1 MSVADRLADRLASL
15 TPEQRALFE
24 ALRQKQQKAA
34 RVLRVPPIPR
44 VSGPTAEGDWPLS
57 FDQERYWFME
67 QLFPDGAGLNIT
79 AVTRMRGPLV
89 PARVEVALLEIV
101 KRHAA
106 WRTVFPTVDG
116 RPTQRV
122 VAARP
127 VALPVIDLGGLPAD
141 RRECEAL
148 RLVEEGTAAP
158 FDLELGPLVRARLMR
173 LGDGEHLCL
182 LAVHHLV
189 TDWISSQ
196 IVWGELTAIYDA
208 LARGESLALPEPP
221 VQYPDFAVWQRAWL
235 QGEVLEELTSWWR
248 ERLAGFPVDLDLPT
262 DRPRPPQLRMHGGRL
277 PFTAGGELADG
288 LRSLARQ
295 EGATLFML
303 VLALTAT
310 LLHRDSGQERLIL
323 GANNANRNRPE
334 IETVLGCFLT
344 QVPFPIDLGGDPPFR
359 ELLARVRQSA
369 LGSYAHQDLPFG
381 QLVQAIGLARDPS
394 RQPLIQTLVQT
405 LDGQYSTAASA
416 SFTSEAVDAWD
427 GRARYDLMLTIFDYP
442 DHLQGGLEYDADL
455 FDAATAARRLERFL
469 RLATAAVAD
478 PDRRL
483 STLPVL
489 SAAERHQ
496 VAVEWNDP
504 APVLSGVTIHGLFAE
519 QAARVPAAVAVVCGD
534 EEVTYGE
541 LARRARRVAGR
552 LLAMGLAAESR
563 VAVTA
568 ERSTRLIAAL
578 LGILQAGCAYLPL
591 DPELP
596 EERRRFL
603 LADAGAVLLD
613 LDGEGG
619 RDEAPVLPKVAAS
632 QLAYVMYT
640 SGSTGAPK
648 GVAVTHGNVVRLVRG
663 ARWADLGPAETFLQL
678 GNLAFDAATLE
689 IWAPLLNGGRLA
701 LFPGRRPGLDEL
713 TDAIA
718 RYGVTSLWLTAGLF
732 HQMVAERLEGLR
744 PLRQLLAG
752 GDVLS
757 PARVRRAL
765 EGLPGCT
772 VVNGYGP
779 TENTTF
785 TACFPMRG
793 GGGGGWDATVPLGRP
808 IQGTSVHV
816 VDADLRPVPVGV
828 WGELLAGGEGVARG
842 YLGRPA
848 LTAERFVPD
857 PFAGAPGGRLY
868 RTGDLVRWRPDGL
881 LEFLGRTDLQIKVR
895 GFRIEPGEVEA
906 ALLAHRQV
914 RDAVVVA
921 RPGAGGESRLVAYVV
936 GSAGEDL
943 RAFLRSRLPEAMI
956 PSLFV
961 PLAALPLNANGKV
974 DRKALPAAQ
983 PAASEAAGAA
993 RPRTPKEERLAGI
1006 WRELLGLAEVGIH
1019 DNFFQLGGDSILSI
1033 QIVARARREGLLL
1046 TPRQIFES
1054 QTIAELAAVAA
1065 GDGSPENPGEDQG
1078 PVVGEAPLT
1087 PIQCRFFAEARREP
1101 WRFNQAVLLVP
1112 RERLAAAPLA
1122 AALDRL
1128 AAHHDALRLRFVP
1141 AGDEW
1146 RQVHAPVAPAPLV
1159 EVDLTAVP
1167 ASALEVAVE
1176 QLQSGLDLAQGPL
1189 FTAALFR
1196 WGGGDRLL
1204 LTAHHLVVDGVSWR
1218 VLLEDLAAAYRGLD
1232 LPAKTTSWKSWTER
1246 LAAFSRSPEIAA
1258 ELDYWLDDRLALPVS
1273 VPPLPCDL
1281 AGGGAPTTRASVAVE
1296 LGAAETRALLQ
1307 EVPEVYRTQVND
1319 LLLAALV
1326 RAFAAWTGE
1335 GTLLVDLE
1343 GHGREEIFPDVD
1355 LSRTAGWFTTVFP
1368 VALTLPPGGGAREAI
1383 RGVKESLRAVPRRG
1397 LGYGLLRYL
1406 PDRGAGPES
1415 ADRLAAL
1422 PAPQVSF
1429 NYLGRLDAAAGEGGF
1444 FTLAPEPVHGAA
1456 GEIVAGAPLFA
1467 IDALVLDGRLRVSWT
1482 YDPGRYL
1489 PATVER
1495 LASGFVAEIV
1505 ALVEHCLS
1513 PAAGGFTPSDFP
1525 LARLDQGALDRLL
1538 GAGHENNR
1546 GIEDLYPLAPMQEGM
1561 LFHGLYTGEGAD
1573 LYFEQFT
1580 AVLAGPLDE
1589 AAFAAAWQRAVER
1602 HAALR
1607 TGFLWHGVE
1616 RPLQLVRRAVEVPW
1630 TSVDWRD
1637 LAPADVETR
1646 WRDLLAADRA
1656 RGFDLS
1662 RPPLLRIALARTGEQ
1677 ERRLVW
1683 STHHILIDGWC
1694 FSLLLNEVFALYELY
1709 AAAAAGREALLPALP
1724 PPRPYR
1730 DYIAWLA
1737 GRDETAAMSYWRRLL
1752 DGFTAPTPVPYD
1764 RPGAL
1769 DRAHGGRPQDY
1780 HEWTAVLPASL
1791 SRALEAL
1798 AQRLR
1803 VTLNTVVQ
1811 GAWALLL
1818 SCYAQESDVVFG
1830 AVVSGRPPEL
1840 PGVESMVGL
1849 FINAVPVRA
1858 RIPESEIPEA
1868 EPLSAWLP
1876 RLQESQLEL
1885 RQHEWTPLAEIQKL
1899 VELPPGE
1906 PLFASLLVFEN
1917 YPFNPSSSGGL
1928 RGLRVESAALAE
1940 RTNYPLTL
1948 TVVARGSLSLRLTA
1962 DRRFDP
1968 SAVRR
1973 LLAHLE
1979 ILLEGFAAAPEAPPA
1994 SRPLLTAAERHQIAV
2009 EWNDTVPAVSCAGA
2023 TIPSLFAAQAAR
2035 TPDAVAV
2042 VLGDEELTYSELAE
2056 RAGRI
2061 AARLLSLGVK
2071 PETRIAVVGER
2082 SLDLIPTLLGI
2093 LQAGCAY
2100 LPVDPELPEERR
2112 DFMLADAGAFM
2123 LPDLSDRSD
2132 LSYRSDLPAVSP
2144 SQLAYVIYTSG
2155 STGVPKGVAV
2165 THGNVARLVTG
2176 ADYAPLGSGET
2187 LLQVVNVAFDVS
2199 TFEIWG
2205 PLVNGGRVVV
2215 FPGRPALDDLAA
2227 AIARHGV
2234 TTLWLTSG
2242 LFHQMVQERLEALR
2256 PLRRLLAG
2264 GDALSPV
2271 AVRRALE
2278 GLPGCTLING
2288 YGPTENTTFTTCH
2301 AMTAAELADER
2312 LAATVPIGKP
2322 IRGTR
2327 VHVLDEALEPVPLGV
2342 WGELY
2347 AGGDGVA
2354 RGYLARPA
2362 LTAERFVPDPWG
2374 RGGRLYR
2381 TGDLVRWRPDGVL
2394 EFLGRR
2400 DGQVKVRGHRVE
2412 LGEIETALA
2421 GHPAVR
2427 EAVVVLREDR
2437 PGDRRLAAY
2446 VTAVSGAAA
2455 DPAELRSH
2463 LAARLPEPFVPA
2475 AFMIL
2480 DRLPLTPNGKVDR
2493 RALPPPED
2501 VAAEPYVPPATPVE
2515 EWLTALCAELLGRE
2529 RVGVK
2534 DNFFTLGGHSL
2545 LAIRLVARLREEHE
2559 LDVPLPLVFDA
2570 ADLRD
2575 LADRIVDRELAL
2587 ADGTLPAASPYPIV
2601 PVVLPA
2607 SPHEYE
2613 PPTTP
2618 VEEALAAACAQVL
2631 ELERVGLRDNFFALG
2646 GHSLLATQFA
2656 ARLRD
2661 RHGLDVPIQLVFDA
2675 ADLRDLADRI
2685 VDRELAAAGDA
2696 LLVAASDPDVPAVP
2710 AVLASP
2716 HEYEPPMTPVEESL
2730 AAACADVLE
2739 LERVGL
2745 RDNFFAL
2752 GGHSLLAVQFAAR
2765 LRERYGLDVP
2775 LQLVLDAADLRD
2787 LADRIVEREL
2797 AAAGSL
2803 LAEVVGEEGE

>member
-1 MSVADRLADRLASL
+1 MSVADRLASL

-34 RVLRVPPIPR
+34 RILRVPPIPR

-57 FDQERYWFME
+57 LDQERYWFME

-89 PARVEVALLEIV
+89 PARVEVALREIV

-116 RPTQRV
+116 RPLQRV

-127 VALPVIDLGGLPAD
+127 VPLPVIDLGGLPGD
-141 RRECEAL
+141 LREREAL
-148 RLVEEGTAAP
+148 RLVGEGTAAP
-158 FDLELGPLVRARLMR
+158 FDLELGPLVRARLLR

-196 IVWGELTAIYDA
+196 IASGELTAIYDA

-221 VQYPDFAVWQRAWL
+221 VQYPDFAVWQRGWL
-235 QGEVLEELTSWWR
+235 QGEVLAELTSWWR

-262 DRPRPPQLRMHGGRL
+262 DRPRPAQLRMHGGRI
-277 PFTAGGELADG
+277 PFTVGGELADG

-295 EGATLFML
+295 EGSTLFML

-310 LLHRDSGQERLIL
+310 LLHRDSSQERLIL

-344 QVPFPIDLGGDPPFR
+344 QVPFPIDLSGDPTFR

-442 DHLQGGLEYDADL
+442 ENLQGGLEYDADL
-455 FDAATAARRLERFL
+455 FDAATAARRVERFL
-469 RLATAAVAD
+469 RLAMAAVAD

-483 STLPVL
+483 SALPVL

-504 APVLSGVTIHGLFAE
+504 SPVLSGVTIHGLFAE

-534 EEVTYGE
+534 EEVAYGE

-552 LLAMGLAAESR
+552 LLAMGLPAESR

-568 ERSTRLIAAL
+568 ERSTGLIAAL

-596 EERRRFL
+596 DERRRFL

-613 LDGEGG
+613 LDADGDG
-619 RDEAPVLPKVAAS
+619 DEASVLPEVAAS

-640 SGSTGAPK
+640 SGSTGEPK

-663 ARWADLGPAETFLQL
+663 ARWADLGPDETFLQL

-713 TDAIA
+713 ADAIT

-732 HQMVAERLEGLR
+732 HQMVAQRLEGLR

-757 PARVRRAL
+757 PARMRQAL

-785 TACFPMRG
+785 TACFPMRDAAR
-793 GGGGGWDATVPLGRP
+793 WDAAVPLGRP

-816 VDADLRPVPVGV
+816 VDAALRPVPVGV
-828 WGELLAGGEGVARG
+828 WGELLAGGEGLARG

-857 PFAGAPGGRLY
+857 PFTGAPGGRLY

-881 LEFLGRTDLQIKVR
+881 LEFLGRTDFQVKVR

-906 ALLAHRQV
+906 ALRAHPAV

-921 RPGAGGESRLVAYVV
+921 RPGIGGESRLVAYVV
-936 GSAGEDL
+936 GTAGEDL

-983 PAASEAAGAA
+983 PAANKAAGAV

-1006 WRELLGLAEVGIH
+1006 WREVLGLAEVGIH

-1054 QTIAELAAVAA
+1054 QTIAELAAVTA
-1065 GDGSPENPGEDQG
+1065 GDASPESLGEDQG

-1087 PIQCRFFAEARREP
+1087 PIQRRFFAEGRREP

-1128 AAHHDALRLRFVP
+1128 AAHHDALRLRFVRAGG

-1146 RQVHAPVAPAPLV
+1146 RQAHAPVAPVPLV

-1167 ASALEVAVE
+1167 AVSADELEAAVE

-1196 WGGGDRLL
+1196 QGGGDRLL

-1218 VLLEDLAAAYRGLD
+1218 VLLEDLAAACRGFD

-1258 ELDYWLDDRLALPVS
+1258 ELDYWLDGLALPAV

-1281 AGGGAPTTRASVAVE
+1281 AGGGAPARASVAVE
-1296 LGAAETRALLQ
+1296 LGAAETLALLQ

-1326 RAFAAWTGE
+1326 RAFAAWTRE
-1335 GTLLVDLE
+1335 RTLLVDLE

-1355 LSRTAGWFTTVFP
+1355 LSRTVGWFTTVFP
-1368 VALTLPPGGGAREAI
+1368 LALTLPPGGGPREAI

-1406 PDRGAGPES
+1406 AGPDS
-1415 ADRLAAL
+1415 GDRLAAL

-1429 NYLGRLDAAAGEGGF
+1429 NYLGRFDAAAGERGLF
-1444 FTLAPEPVHGAA
+1444 AFAPEPVRGAA
-1456 GEIVAGAPLFA
+1456 GEVLADAPLFA

-1482 YDPGRYL
+1482 YDPGRCL

-1495 LASGFVAEIV
+1495 LASGFVAEV
-1505 ALVEHCLS
+1505 AALVEHCLS

-1538 GAGHENNR
+1538 GTGHENSR
-1546 GIEDLYPLAPMQEGM
+1546 GIEDLYPLSPMQEGM

-1580 AVLAGPLDE
+1580 AGLAGPLDE
-1589 AAFAAAWQRAVER
+1589 AAFAAAWQRTVER

-1607 TGFLWHGVE
+1607 TGFLWHGAE
-1616 RPLQLVRRAVEVPW
+1616 RPLQLVRRAAEVPW
-1630 TSVDWRD
+1630 TSVDWRH

-1646 WRDLLAADRA
+1646 WRELLAADRV

-1677 ERRLVW
+1677 EHRLVW
-1683 STHHILIDGWC
+1683 STHHILFDGWC
-1694 FSLLLNEVFALYELY
+1694 LSLLLNEVFALYG
-1709 AAAAAGREALLPALP
+1709 AAAAGREAPLPALP
-1724 PPRPYR
+1724 LPRPYR
-1730 DYIAWLA
+1730 DYISWLA
-1737 GRDETAAMSYWRRLL
+1737 GRDEAAALSYWRRRL

-1764 RPGAL
+1764 RPAAL

-1780 HEWTAVLPASL
+1780 HERTAVLPAPL
-1791 SRALEAL
+1791 ARALEAL

-1803 VTLNTVVQ
+1803 VTLNTLVQ

-1818 SCYAQESDVVFG
+1818 SRYAQEPDVVFG

-1849 FINAVPVRA
+1849 FINTVPVRA
-1858 RIPESEIPEA
+1858 AIPEA
-1868 EPLSAWLP
+1868 EPLASWLP

-1885 RQHEWTPLAEIQKL
+1885 RQYEWTPLAKIQKL

-1917 YPFNPSSSGGL
+1917 YPFDLSSGGP

-1948 TVVARGSLSLRLTA
+1948 TVVARRSLSLRLTA
-1962 DRRFDP
+1962 NRRFAP
-1968 SAVRR
+1968 ATVRR

-1994 SRPLLTAAERHQIAV
+1994 SRPLLTAAERHQLTV
-2009 EWNDTVPAVSCAGA
+2009 EWNDTAPAVSATRAA

-2042 VLGDEELTYSELAE
+2042 VCGEEEITYAELA
-2056 RAGRI
+2056 RRARRVAGRLL
-2061 AARLLSLGVK
+2061 RLGMA
-2071 PETRIAVVGER
+2071 PESRIAIVGER
-2082 SLDLIPTLLGI
+2082 SRDLIPRLLGI

-2112 DFMLADAGAFM
+2112 RFLLADAGAAFY
-2123 LPDLSDRSD
+2123 DLDGAGD
-2132 LSYRSDLPAVSP
+2132 EAAALPASLP
-2144 SQLAYVIYTSG
+2144 EIATDQLAYVIYTSG

-2176 ADYAPLGSGET
+2176 ADYAPLGAGET

-2215 FPGRPALDDLAA
+2215 FPGRPALDALAA

-2242 LFHQMVQERLEALR
+2242 LFHQMIEERLEALR

-2264 GDALSPV
+2264 GDALSPA

-2301 AMTAAELADER
+2301 AMTAADLADER

-2327 VHVLDEALEPVPLGV
+2327 VHVLDAALRPVPVGV

-2374 RGGRLYR
+2374 RGSRLYC
-2381 TGDLVRWRPDGVL
+2381 TGDVVRWRPDGVL

-2400 DGQVKVRGHRVE
+2400 DNQVKVRGHRVE
-2412 LGEIETALA
+2412 MGEVETTLA

-2427 EAVVVLREDR
+2427 EAIVALREDR

-2446 VTAVSGAAA
+2446 VTAVPGAVA

-2463 LAARLPEPFVPA
+2463 LAARLPSPFVPA
-2475 AFMIL
+2475 TFVVL

-2493 RALPPPED
+2493 RALPAPEGT
-2501 VAAEPYVPPATPVE
+2501 AAAAAYVPPETPVE
-2515 EWLTALCAELLGRE
+2515 EWLTAICAEVLGLE
-2529 RVGVK
+2529 RVGV
-2534 DNFFTLGGHSL
+2534 S
-2545 LAIRLVARLREEHE
+2545 
-2559 LDVPLPLVFDA
+2559 
-2570 ADLRD
+2570 
-2575 LADRIVDRELAL
+2575 
-2587 ADGTLPAASPYPIV
+2587 
-2601 PVVLPA
+2601 
-2607 SPHEYE
+2607 
-2613 PPTTP
+2613 
-2618 VEEALAAACAQVL
+2618 
-2631 ELERVGLRDNFFALG
+2631 DNFFALG
-2646 GHSLLATQFA
+2646 GHSLLAIRFV
-2656 ARLRD
+2656 ARLREQHD
-2661 RHGLDVPIQLVFDA
+2661 LDVPLQLVFDA
-2675 ADLRDLADRI
+2675 ADLRDLADRV
-2685 VDRELAAAGDA
+2685 VDRELAAAEGA
-2696 LLVAASDPDVPAVP
+2696 LPAAAPAPVAPAVPAVP
-2710 AVLASP
+2710 ASP
-2716 HEYEPPMTPVEESL
+2716 SEYEPPITPVEEAL
-2730 AAACADVLE
+2730 AAACAHVLE
-2739 LERVGL
+2739 LERVSL
-2745 RDNFFAL
+2745 RDSFFAL
-2752 GGHSLLAVQFAAR
+2752 GGHSLLATQLAAR
-2765 LRERYGLDVP
+2765 LRDRYSLDVP
-2775 LQLVLDAADLRD
+2775 LQLVFDAADLRD

-2797 AAAGSL
+2797 AAAGGL
-2803 LAEVVGEEGE
+2803 LAEVVGEEEK